1 VPDELIAIVA
11 ILAVFGIPI
20 IAILTSHQQK
30 MAQLRAQSS
39 QATDAKVLE
48 ELQSLKQQMAELRD
62 TTTRYDMSFDA
73 ALQRIE
79 SRVGN
84 VEGRVA
90 TLEQGASQR
99 VSSS

>member
-1 VPDELIAIVA
+1 VA

-90 TLEQGASQR
+90 TLEQSASQR